1 MGGHW
6 SSQYSAVLGDN
17 AAPLKQSAINE
28 FVTNPI
34 PECFVLYWISRD
46 LNICGWRKRNQFKAR
61 NKNVNRFGIGTICKL
76 TVLHKL

>member
-6 SSQYSAVLGDN
+6 SRYSADPGDN
-17 AAPLKQSAINE
+17 APLKQSAINE
-28 FVTNPI
+28 FVPNPI
-34 PECFVLYWISRD
+34 PECFVLYWISMD
-46 LNICGWRKRNQFKAR
+46 LNICGWKKRNQFKAR

>member
-6 SSQYSAVLGDN
+6 SSQYSADQGDN
-17 AAPLKQSAINE
+17 AAPLEQSAINE

-34 PECFVLYWISRD
+34 PEYFVLYWISRD

-61 NKNVNRFGIGTICKL
+61 NKNVNRFGNGTICKL
-76 TVLHKL
+76 TVLQKL